1 MRGAEVVSMDPSIG
15 TLEQATVVIEN
26 DRITEVVKGERAW
39 DGDRVLDLTG
49 HALIPGLI
57 NLHMHGRPARAL
69 GDGLTLREWHDRY
82 PDNVVRRMTDGD
94 AWLGAVTSCGELLL
108 GGTTTILAMPNF
120 PGEFG
125 RGCYDAGIRAAVG
138 AHATDIE
145 AMADSCDSF
154 ESNLAAVVDNVGSD
168 QDRVRY
174 WFGFEHQ
181 NAATDALVT
190 KMHRA
195 AHEYDTGLTS
205 HLCESARDIDRHVEL
220 HGERPVARYDR
231 LGVLDERA
239 LFAHGSWL
247 TPDEIDLLA
256 DRGTALV
263 HNPVSNM
270 RMGTGTAD
278 IVSWARAGIRFGLG
292 TDGMLS
298 SYRLDMFEVMRA
310 AAMLARVTAGDPEV
324 LPARELLQMA
334 TQGGADA
341 LGWGSEIGSITPGK
355 RADLVAL
362 DMRSIHLAPRVRGA
376 HDNLEALLV
385 FCASPSDVRMVVVDG
400 KPVVRD
406 GTLATVDEA
415 DIVERLGARIGSLGA
430 LFPNPEVATP

>member
-1 MRGAEVVSMDPSIG
+1 MDPAIG
-15 TLEQATVVIEN
+15 TLETATVVVED
-26 DRITEVVKGERAW
+26 DRIVEVAQGDQAW
-39 DGDRVLDLTG
+39 DGDRVVDLTG
-49 HALIPGLI
+49 HALIPGLVD
-57 NLHMHGRPARAL
+57 LHMHGRPGRAL

-82 PDNVVRRMTDGD
+82 PDNIVRKMADGD

-125 RGCYDAGIRAAVG
+125 RGCSDVGIRAAVG

-154 ESNLAAVVDNVGSD
+154 GSNLEAVVANVPFD
-168 QDRVRY
+168 DARVRY
-174 WFGFEHQ
+174 WFGWEHQ
-181 NAATDALVT
+181 NAATDELVA
-190 KMHRA
+190 KMHQA
-195 AHEYDTGLTS
+195 AVEYDTGFTS

-220 HGERPVARYDR
+220 HGERPVPRYDR
-231 LGVLDERA
+231 LGILDERA
-239 LFAHGSWL
+239 VFAHGNWL
-247 TPDEIDLLA
+247 TPEEIVLLA
-256 DRGTALV
+256 ERGSALV

-270 RMGTGTAD
+270 RMGTGVAD
-278 IVSWARAGIRFGLG
+278 VVAWAEAGLRFGLG

-310 AAMLARVTAGDPEV
+310 AAMLARVTALDPEV
-324 LPARELLQMA
+324 LPARELLRIA

-341 LGWGSEIGSITPGK
+341 LGWGDEIGSITPGK

-362 DMRSIHLAPRVRGA
+362 DMRSLHLAPRVRGV

-385 FCASPSDVRMVVVDG
+385 FCAGTGDVRTVVVDG
-400 KPVVRD
+400 VPVVVD
-406 GTLATVDEA
+406 GVLTTIDEA
-415 DIVERLGARIGSLGA
+415 DVVGRLESRIDALGA
-430 LFPNPEVATP
+430 LFPDPGA